1 MADHCAAYVTFAPE
15 LQKQQLERQGIF
27 QDEHTHEQQQ
37 KQEHVI
43 SDAILS
49 DIREAEK
56 KITGPSK
63 KGAFWGLREA
73 IWGGAKQQTTIAAVA
88 AAPVPAT
95 AQEKP
100 VGQER
105 GDITSSTSRPVTGDL
120 VELVAKDYVE
130 RKGLESSESTGL
142 QTTRGPG
149 CV

>member
-105 GDITSSTSRPVTGDL
+105 GDITVQKPASELRTSG
-120 VELVAKDYVE
+120 
-130 RKGLESSESTGL
+130 
-142 QTTRGPG
+142 
-149 CV
+149 